1 MPSRLASIRSV
12 PYGGRCVKLKSSE
25 PVLVSA
31 DGLDLPS
38 LKGPWVSGHL
48 EKEVRVMRIWPLLL
62 TTTIMAADLPVRQV
76 ILYKH
81 GVGYFERS
89 GDLSGGESARLDF
102 KASEMDD
109 VLKSLTVVE
118 RGSGKVTAL
127 RYDSSLPLSR
137 KLGDFPF
144 RIGERKPLSELL
156 DELKGARVEL
166 RTAGAP
172 ISGVVVSGRQIPGS
186 DKERPSEQLTLLLD
200 SGEIQT
206 IDLGS
211 VQGVKFAAA
220 KLQQQFRDYLVA
232 LSDARS
238 QDRRSVYLD
247 STDSKPRSIAVNYV
261 IPAAV
266 WKSSYR
272 LILDKGGQAT
282 LEGWAIVDNT
292 TGEDWS
298 QVQLSLVSG
307 RPISF
312 ISRLYEPKFIS
323 RRVADLPD
331 EIAQGPVLHEG
342 AIGQVAAEAAPRV
355 ADAFRQNAPAAPAAA
370 MPMERK
376 RLAAL
381 RDENRAA
388 ESSIAATAAA
398 RELGDLFEYRMP
410 APVTVRKNES
420 AMLPFLQQKLG
431 ARKLLIY
438 SDESSAHPHNA
449 AELSNATGKTLDG
462 GPITVLD
469 EGAYG
474 GEALVETLKSGD
486 KRLISYAVDLGTRIT
501 TRFDSKSDDVRQITF
516 NRGILLVRNAIL
528 ETKTYTIKNVDSKA
542 KTLILEH
549 PLRPEYKLLQGKPSE
564 KTANAYRFEVPL
576 APASEQ
582 KYVVSEERVVDES
595 YAITSLTPDAIAVY
609 ARNKALSPAGRQQLQ
624 RILDLKRQ
632 IAEAERDLRD
642 TDQEIDT
649 ISKDQSRLRQ
659 NIESL
664 SRVPNQQQQVQV
676 YARQLAE
683 QETQIAALR
692 DKRAQLQ
699 RRRNQLQAETAKLI
713 ETTEF

>member
-1 MPSRLASIRSV
+1 
-12 PYGGRCVKLKSSE
+12 
-25 PVLVSA
+25 
-31 DGLDLPS
+31 
-38 LKGPWVSGHL
+38 
-48 EKEVRVMRIWPLLL
+48 MRIWPALLIAV
-62 TTTIMAADLPVRQV
+62 TVMGADLPVRQV

-81 GVGYFERS
+81 GVGYFERF
-89 GDLSGGESARLDF
+89 GELTGGASARLDF

-127 RYDSSLPLSR
+127 RYDSSLPLIR

-156 DELKGARVEL
+156 DELKGSRVEL
-166 RTAGAP
+166 RTAGTP
-172 ISGVVVSGRQIPGS
+172 LSGVVVSGRQIPGS
-186 DKERPSEQLTLLLD
+186 DKERPSEQVTLLLD

-206 IDLGS
+206 VDLGS
-211 VQGVKFAAA
+211 VLGVKFSDL
-220 KLQQQFRDYLVA
+220 KLQQQFRDYLMA
-232 LSDARS
+232 LSDSRS
-238 QDRRSVYLD
+238 QDRRSVYID

-261 IPAAV
+261 IPSAV

-272 LILDKGGQAT
+272 LIFDKGGEAT

-312 ISRLYEPKFIS
+312 ISRLYEPKFIT

-342 AIGQVAAEAAPRV
+342 AIGQVAGEAKR
-355 ADAFRQNAPAAPAAA
+355 ADAFRPNAPAAPAPQAA
-370 MPMERK
+370 RMMSYEK
-376 RLAAL
+376 LQAM
-381 RDENRAA
+381 RDEGRAA
-388 ESSIAATAAA
+388 QSSIAPPAAG

-420 AMLPFLQQKLG
+420 AMLPFLQQKFG

-449 AELSNATGKTLDG
+449 AELANTTGKTLDG

-474 GEALVETLKSGD
+474 GEALFETLKGGD

-501 TRFDSKSDDVRQITF
+501 TRFDSKSDDIRQITF
-516 NRGILLVRNAIL
+516 NRGVLLVRNAIV
-528 ETKTYTIKNVDSKA
+528 ETKTYTMKNVDAKA

-549 PLRPEYKLLQGKPSE
+549 PLRPEYKLLQGKPQE

-582 KYVVSEERVVDES
+582 KYVVSEERVLDES
-595 YAITSLTPDAIAVY
+595 YAVTSLTPDAIAVY

-632 IAEAERDLRD
+632 IAETERDLRD
-642 TDQEIDT
+642 TDQEIDGT
-649 ISKDQSRLRQ
+649 GKDQERLRQ

-664 SRVPNQQQQVQV
+664 NRVPNQQQQVQV

-683 QETQIAALR
+683 QETRIAALR

-699 RRRNQLQAETAKLI
+699 RRRNQLNAEAAKLI